1 MVQRVLPGQ
10 EGCRRGGGR
19 PGARAAHRPMA
30 SDSEFAGERECPGQS
45 GQRRKVR
52 WLLPLAVLLSHINVS
67 GRNAT
72 TDEISGPGQG
82 PALGSGE
89 GQGIGLLPG
98 TDRQTGLWNRAS
110 GQQGPRPSSPMVH
123 SEQEPCGGPEK
134 VFLTKHFHL
143 GLQYVTPGEGQ
154 AV

>member
-98 TDRQTGLWNRAS
+98 TDRQAS
-110 GQQGPRPSSPMVH
+110 GTGPLASRA
-123 SEQEPCGGPEK
+123 Q
-134 VFLTKHFHL
+134 
-143 GLQYVTPGEGQ
+143 GQ
-154 AV
+154 APQWSIQNRSHAEALRKSFLQNISILVCNM